1 MAELL
6 LAAFNRKF
14 VIFKFCYC
22 IRNYLLVSVF
32 RLILLAK
39 SDFDWVGVG
48 I

>member
-1 MAELL
+1 MAELQ

-22 IRNYLLVSVF
+22 IRNYLLVPTF
-32 RLILLAK
+32 RLMLAK

-48 I
+48 V